1 MDDSDQT
8 ETKHEHELDTQVN
21 ITSTE
26 IKVLELMRRGMTNRE
41 IAGELN
47 RSVFTI
53 KAHVEHILA
62 KTGARNRAHV
72 CCMYLRVEITA
83 QRD

>member
-1 MDDSDQT
+1 MTIDRDSRV
-8 ETKHEHELDTQVN
+8 K

-26 IKVLELMRRGMTNRE
+26 VKVLELMREGMTNRE
-41 IAGELN
+41 IAGELK

-53 KAHVEHILA
+53 KAHVEHILS

-72 CCMYLRVEITA
+72 CSMYFRVNPTA
-83 QRD
+83 KPE

>member
-1 MDDSDQT
+1 MDTDC
-8 ETKHEHELDTQVN
+8 DTQVN

-41 IAGELN
+41 IADELK

-53 KAHVEHILA
+53 KVHVEHILS

-72 CCMYLRVEITA
+72 CAMYFRVEFIA
-83 QRD
+83 QRE